1 MNKKITI
8 IKKLVLILS
17 IFIYIYLVFIG
28 RNRYMYDM
36 SYSRC
41 ILFMLLLCLFI
52 YVCGINEDRDKSF
65 KTNINIYLILF
76 FILLFSVTF
85 IIGRDRFHLYSW
97 SYGGQMIPFRTIK
110 SQIKYGSS
118 LSILKNLIGNCIM
131 LIPLSFLLM
140 IKNKKYN
147 NILRQTPITLTL
159 IIFIEILQTYTHTGT
174 FDIDDIILNYLGTI
188 IFTFIITRFNLIEKI
203 KKLFYTDY
211 KFNEKI
217 KNYLLYFSLILII
230 IFDILLFI

>member
-8 IKKLVLILS
+8 IKKLVLILN
-17 IFIYIYLVFIG
+17 IFIYMYLVFIG
-28 RNRYMYDM
+28 RNQYMYDM

-41 ILFMLLLCLFI
+41 ILFMLLLSLFI
-52 YVCGINEDRDKSF
+52 YVCGISEDTDKSF

-85 IIGRDRFHLYSW
+85 IIGRDRFCLYSW

-118 LSILKNLIGNCIM
+118 LSILKNLIGNSIM

-147 NILRQTPITLTL
+147 NILRQTPITLPL
-159 IIFIEILQTYTHTGT
+159 IIFIEILQTHTHTGT

-211 KFNEKI
+211 KFNEKL

>member
-8 IKKLVLILS
+8 IKKLVLILN

-28 RNRYMYDM
+28 RNQYMYDM

-41 ILFMLLLCLFI
+41 ILFILLLSLFI
-52 YVCGINEDRDKSF
+52 YVCGISEDRDKSF

-85 IIGRDRFHLYSW
+85 IIGRDRFRLYSW
-97 SYGGQMIPFRTIK
+97 SYGGQMILFRTIK

-118 LSILKNLIGNCIM
+118 LSILKNLIGNSIM

-147 NILRQTPITLTL
+147 NILRQTPITLPL

-211 KFNEKI
+211 KFNEKL

>member
-1 MNKKITI
+1 
-8 IKKLVLILS
+8 
-17 IFIYIYLVFIG
+17 
-28 RNRYMYDM
+28 
-36 SYSRC
+36 
-41 ILFMLLLCLFI
+41 MLLLSLFI
-52 YVCGINEDRDKSF
+52 YVCGISEDRDKSF

-203 KKLFYTDY
+203 KELFYTDY
-211 KFNEKI
+211 KFNEKL

>member
-8 IKKLVLILS
+8 IKNLVLIS
-17 IFIYIYLVFIG
+17 NIFIYIYLVFIG
-28 RNRYMYDM
+28 RNQYTYDM

-41 ILFMLLLCLFI
+41 ILFMLLLSLFT
-52 YVCGINEDRDKSF
+52 YVCGINENRDKSF

-97 SYGGQMIPFRTIK
+97 SYGGQMTPFRTIK

-118 LSILKNLIGNCIM
+118 LSILKNLIGNSVM
-131 LIPLSFLLM
+131 LIPLSFILM
-140 IKNKKYN
+140 IKNNKYN
-147 NILRQTPITLTL
+147 NIFRQTLITLPI
-159 IIFIEILQTYTHTGT
+159 IIFIEILQTFTHTGT
-174 FDIDDIILNYLGTI
+174 CDVDDIILNYLGTI
-188 IFTFIITRFNLIEKI
+188 IFTFIITRFNLIAKI

-211 KFNEKI
+211 KLNEKP
-217 KNYLLYFSLILII
+217 KKYLLYFSLALIFV
-230 IFDILLFI
+230 FDIILFI

>member
-28 RNRYMYDM
+28 RNQYMYDM

-41 ILFMLLLCLFI
+41 ILFMLLLSLFI
-52 YVCGINEDRDKSF
+52 YVCGISEDTDKSF

-118 LSILKNLIGNCIM
+118 LLILKNLIGNCIM

-211 KFNEKI
+211 KFNEKT

>member
-1 MNKKITI
+1 
-8 IKKLVLILS
+8 
-17 IFIYIYLVFIG
+17 
-28 RNRYMYDM
+28 
-36 SYSRC
+36 
-41 ILFMLLLCLFI
+41 MLLLSLFI
-52 YVCGINEDRDKSF
+52 YVCGISEDRDKSF

-97 SYGGQMIPFRTIK
+97 SYRDQMIPFRTIK

-118 LSILKNLIGNCIM
+118 LSILKNLIGNSIM

-147 NILRQTPITLTL
+147 NILRQTPITLPL

-203 KKLFYTDY
+203 KKIFYTDY
-211 KFNEKI
+211 KFNEKL

>member
-8 IKKLVLILS
+8 IKKLVLILN

-28 RNRYMYDM
+28 RNQYMYDM

-41 ILFMLLLCLFI
+41 ILFMLLLSLFI
-52 YVCGINEDRDKSF
+52 YVCGISEDRDKSF
-65 KTNINIYLILF
+65 KNNINIYLILF

-85 IIGRDRFHLYSW
+85 IIGRDRFCLYSW

-110 SQIKYGSS
+110 SQIKYGSN
-118 LSILKNLIGNCIM
+118 LSILKNLIGNSIM

-147 NILRQTPITLTL
+147 NILRQTPITLPL
-159 IIFIEILQTYTHTGT
+159 IIFIEILQTYTHTGS

-211 KFNEKI
+211 KLNEKL

>member
-1 MNKKITI
+1 
-8 IKKLVLILS
+8 
-17 IFIYIYLVFIG
+17 
-28 RNRYMYDM
+28 
-36 SYSRC
+36 
-41 ILFMLLLCLFI
+41 MLLLSLFI
-52 YVCGINEDRDKSF
+52 YVCGISEDRDKSF
-65 KTNINIYLILF
+65 KNNINIYLILF

-85 IIGRDRFHLYSW
+85 IIGRDRFCLYSW

-110 SQIKYGSS
+110 SQIKYGSN
-118 LSILKNLIGNCIM
+118 LSILKNLIGNSIM

-147 NILRQTPITLTL
+147 NILRQTPITLPL
-159 IIFIEILQTYTHTGT
+159 IIFIEILQTYTHTGS

-211 KFNEKI
+211 KLNEKL

>member
-28 RNRYMYDM
+28 RNQYIYDM

-41 ILFMLLLCLFI
+41 ILFMILLSLFI
-52 YVCGINEDRDKSF
+52 YVCGISEDTDKSF

-76 FILLFSVTF
+76 FILLFSVTL

-147 NILRQTPITLTL
+147 NILRQTPITLPL

-203 KKLFYTDY
+203 KELFYTDY
-211 KFNEKI
+211 KFNEKL

>member
-1 MNKKITI
+1 
-8 IKKLVLILS
+8 
-17 IFIYIYLVFIG
+17 
-28 RNRYMYDM
+28 
-36 SYSRC
+36 
-41 ILFMLLLCLFI
+41 MLLLSLFI
-52 YVCGINEDRDKSF
+52 YVCGISEDRDKSF

-118 LSILKNLIGNCIM
+118 LSILKNLIGNSIM

-147 NILRQTPITLTL
+147 NILRQTPITLPL

-174 FDIDDIILNYLGTI
+174 FDICDIILNYLGTI

-203 KKLFYTDY
+203 KKLFIQITNLR
-211 KFNEKI
+211 KNWKI
-217 KNYLLYFSLILII
+217 IYYILV
-230 IFDILLFI
+230 

>member
-8 IKKLVLILS
+8 IKNLVLILN

-28 RNRYMYDM
+28 RNQYMYDM

-41 ILFMLLLCLFI
+41 ILFMLLLSLFI
-52 YVCGINEDRDKSF
+52 YVCGISENRDKSF

-97 SYGGQMIPFRTIK
+97 SYGGQMTPFRTIK

-118 LSILKNLIGNCIM
+118 LSILKNLIGNSIM

-147 NILRQTPITLTL
+147 NILRQTLITLPL
-159 IIFIEILQTYTHTGT
+159 IVFIEILQTYTHTGT

-211 KFNEKI
+211 KLNEKL
-217 KNYLLYFSLILII
+217 KNYLLYLSLILII